1 MAPGAAILSTSWSS
15 KWESDRMISRV
26 PSMARVLVTGAAQG
40 VGYATARDL
49 LERGHEVVVHVRKDR
64 RRDAVA
70 DLVSIGAT
78 VIVADLGRL
87 DEVAGLLLQLDAIGH
102 LDVVI
107 HNAGVLDGK
116 DLLHVNVVAPYLV
129 AARRDRPERQ
139 IFLSSDMHSGGRA
152 TLAGI
157 DWSGRSMRRTY
168 SDSKLFV
175 TTLAFALKRLWPE
188 QSSSAVDPGWVP
200 TRMGGPSAPD
210 SLELAH
216 QTQVWLATSEDPE
229 ARASGFWYHGMRRD
243 PFRAVLDSAFQD
255 ELMAS
260 LASYTGVVLDSR

>member
-1 MAPGAAILSTSWSS
+1 
-15 KWESDRMISRV
+15 
-26 PSMARVLVTGAAQG
+26 VLVTGAAQG
-40 VGYATARDL
+40 VGHATARDL
-49 LERGHEVVVHVRKDR
+49 LERGHDVVVHVRTNG

-70 DLVSIGAT
+70 DLVNMGAM
-78 VIVADLGRL
+78 VVVADLGRL
-87 DEVAGLLLQLDAIGH
+87 DDVKSLLLQLDSLGH
-102 LDVVI
+102 LDAVI
-107 HNAGVLDGK
+107 HNAGVLDAE

-129 AARRDRPERQ
+129 AARRDKPERQ
-139 IFLSSDMHSGGRA
+139 VFLSSDMHPGGRA

-157 DWSGRSMRRTY
+157 DWSGRTMRRTY

-229 ARASGFWYHGMRRD
+229 ARAGGFWYHGKRRD
-243 PFRAVLDSAFQD
+243 PFKTVLDSEFQD
-255 ELMAS
+255 HLIAS
-260 LASYTGVVLDSR
+260 LASYTGVVLDSG